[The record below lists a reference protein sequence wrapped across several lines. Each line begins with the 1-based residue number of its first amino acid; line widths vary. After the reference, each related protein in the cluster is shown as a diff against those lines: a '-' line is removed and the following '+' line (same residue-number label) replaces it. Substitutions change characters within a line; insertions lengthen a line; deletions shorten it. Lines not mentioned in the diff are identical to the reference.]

1 VEKKMSE
8 VKSAAVKAYELDK
21 AKNKDRENKGEL
33 EQALEDTFPASDP
46 VSQSSTS
53 VAGAPRASQPR
64 RQGGYLDGARGWIK
78 SNPLAAVAIT
88 AAIAWIY
95 GSTR

>member
-1 VEKKMSE
+1 MNA
-8 VKSAAVKAYELDK
+8 VKSPAVKAYELDK
-21 AKNKDRENKGEL
+21 ARNKDQENKEEL
-33 EQALEDTFPASDP
+33 DRALEDTFPASDP

-53 VAGAPRASQPR
+53 VAGAPPASQPR
-64 RQGGYLDGARGWIK
+64 PEEGFLDGARGWIK

>member
-1 VEKKMSE
+1 MND
-8 VKSAAVKAYELDK
+8 VKSPAVKAYELDK

-33 EQALEDTFPASDP
+33 DQALEDTFPASDP

-53 VAGAPRASQPR
+53 VAGAPPASEPQK
-64 RQGGYLDGARGWIK
+64 QEGFLDGARGWIK